1 MVSEAPTLMHQLQLL
16 LQNWHSVRTDGC
28 SASACR
34 GLPLHEAM
42 AMGLP
47 TISTD
52 WGGNTQFMLPRNS
65 YLIQ

>member
-1 MVSEAPTLMHQLQLL
+1 VRPPQCATSSCHGTSFSE
-16 LQNWHSVRTDGC
+16 VRSDGC
-28 SASACR
+28 STCACR

>member
-1 MVSEAPTLMHQLQLL
+1 LQLKL
-16 LQNWHSVRTDGC
+16 DVRSDGC
-28 SASACR
+28 FTCACR